1 MKWRYSLSV
10 SNSHRLVV
18 KSMLCVMA
26 VSTLI
31 RFTPETT
38 GDQD

>member
-10 SNSHRLVV
+10 SSGHRLVV
-18 KSMLCVMA
+18 KSMLCVMV